1 MHILRLMQSAA
12 TFVMFLHF
20 ISMSHSS
27 RHQQCNGY
35 LPYMDLMQRLN
46 DIFFS
51 ECDLNAGHGLVM
63 EWDAKLIQSSF
74 IRTVSRRAQS
84 SANVCGALT
93 IYRDI
98 WGGRFPCTIHF
109 GGVYFQFL
117 FLFFFFL
124 MRIGDGRD
132 YGLTIYL
139 GVSETKDAHT
149 GAWAL
154 VSAPQPWIWRLWG
167 ESCPDISGWRIETGR
182 EG

>member
-1 MHILRLMQSAA
+1 MLYHLVHILRLMQSAA
-12 TFVMFLHF
+12 TFLMFLHF

-35 LPYMDLMQRLN
+35 QPYMDLMQRLTV
-46 DIFFS
+46 IFFS

-117 FLFFFFL
+117 FLFFFFFWW
-124 MRIGDGRD
+124 
-132 YGLTIYL
+132 GL
-139 GVSETKDAHT
+139 AM
-149 GAWAL
+149 
-154 VSAPQPWIWRLWG
+154 G
-167 ESCPDISGWRIETGR
+167 EIMDWPFISGCRRLKTHTPAHGR
-182 EG
+182 